1 MIIYLVLYMLGT
13 GNRMKFLVL
22 QGTYGTLY
30 DAQRCA
36 TTHLKYKFVT
46 VGRAPKKNPH

>member
-22 QGTYGTLY
+22 QGTYGTLC
-30 DAQRCA
+30 DAQRRA
-36 TTHLKYKFVT
+36 TTHLKYKFIT